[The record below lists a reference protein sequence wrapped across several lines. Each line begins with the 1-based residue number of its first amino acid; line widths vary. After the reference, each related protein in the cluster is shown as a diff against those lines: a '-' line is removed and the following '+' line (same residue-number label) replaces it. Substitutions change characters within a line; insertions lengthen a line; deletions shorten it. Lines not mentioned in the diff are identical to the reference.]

1 MGHITKEIFKKVENM
16 AKAFYMK
23 DRMFITKEIGWM
35 MPEKVMEREEIRN
48 NSMLENGKIIEDKV
62 MENILLMEN

>member
-1 MGHITKEIFKKVENM
+1 
-16 AKAFYMK
+16 
-23 DRMFITKEIGWM
+23 M